1 MSIFSSNQ
9 QWDPMHSVDH
19 NMQSTWPQGKDRDCL
34 HHNSPWQPQRHT
46 DTHRFPAHSELNLG
60 ASNEGQQLLCCENSS
75 LCHFLSF
82 WSSEINTISYFGF
95 LPERRMMSLC
105 WQVISHYVME
115 MPSPAITGLDFQ
127 GSASPFLSFK
137 GFTAHLALPETSFLF
152 CGESDQLH
160 QGCWPWGQHA
170 VLEEPWLWPLL
181 SQALAWVG
189 LWETFQTCGCCPSC
203 LSFCGYWLCILG
215 TWVALNSLC

>member
-1 MSIFSSNQ
+1 MTWGRETAKYVWKMCCWS
-9 QWDPMHSVDH
+9 WD
-19 NMQSTWPQGKDRDCL
+19 
-34 HHNSPWQPQRHT
+34 NS
-46 DTHRFPAHSELNLG
+46 
-60 ASNEGQQLLCCENSS
+60 
-75 LCHFLSF
+75 HFLSHQEGDKGVAF
-82 WSSEINTISYFGF
+82 SLLWRHLVRNLDCWDSTVCCNLIVVTRGTSAISYFGF
-95 LPERRMMSLC
+95 LPERWVMSLC
-105 WQVISHYVME
+105 WQVISHYVMK

-127 GSASPFLSFK
+127 GSASLFLSFK
-137 GFTAHLALPETSFLF
+137 GFTAHLAPPETSFLF

-160 QGCWPWGQHA
+160 KGWWPWGQHA

-189 LWETFQTCGCCPSC
+189 LWETFQTCGCCLSC